1 MENEEIKN
9 NEIVEEAVPT
19 EETIQTEE
27 TVPTEEAVPTDETQ
41 AEEPELEEYVEQR
54 YDEEPIEV
62 EAPVSVEEPVAED
75 IPAEEESVSEE
86 TPVEE
91 ESAEEV
97 VPVEEQSTSEE
108 TLVEDPVPEDT
119 PVEEESA
126 PAEEPTAEEVAP
138 VEEAVSEETD
148 AEEESAPEETP
159 AEEES
164 ASEETPEGEESA
176 PAEEPT
182 AEEELV
188 FEEVVLI
195 DEEPKEPEI
204 VVEELTEELLEEVAA
219 EETIADEPVEEPEII
234 EPQPESSEPE
244 QEPLTETVAEEPE
257 TAEASEPQP
266 EPQKKGLGGT
276 VLKVIGLVVILLLI
290 FVPAGLSL
298 WKGEPFRKELINYKR
313 GLSRTYESYY
323 RKEIFPKLSA
333 AFVPEWAKQMKIE
346 EEKRAAEEAK
356 RKEEEAKKAE
366 EDKKK
371 DILYGVPQVPD
382 GLEYF
387 PLYIEDHMVVFGRD
401 DWLYT
406 AEGTSLDYYAGT
418 NVLSEEEMAAY
429 AKLLDTL
436 NDICKAKGIE
446 LVMEVAPNKEQV
458 YPEHYPSYTIE
469 NQKKRLLV
477 MEEYMREYCSVP
489 FVYPIR
495 ELAANKDQY
504 DTYWK
509 YDTHWNSTG
518 AFIGM
523 KAIYEALG
531 RQVNDK
537 DATMRKEDTNRGD
550 LAGVTGYT
558 DLYTDYITEYKPAI
572 TVGRESYYDYEYD
585 IDDYG
590 VRYISTADNERKL
603 VVVGDSYRV
612 SLAAQMCKD
621 YKYTDAIHRDILGTD
636 VAAARLRELSE
647 GDTLVI
653 ICIERWDYR
662 MFDAIPSIIAI
673 MQES

>member
-1 MENEEIKN
+1 MI
-9 NEIVEEAVPT
+9 
-19 EETIQTEE
+19 
-27 TVPTEEAVPTDETQ
+27 
-41 AEEPELEEYVEQR
+41 
-54 YDEEPIEV
+54 
-62 EAPVSVEEPVAED
+62 
-75 IPAEEESVSEE
+75 
-86 TPVEE
+86 
-91 ESAEEV
+91 
-97 VPVEEQSTSEE
+97 
-108 TLVEDPVPEDT
+108 
-119 PVEEESA
+119 
-126 PAEEPTAEEVAP
+126 
-138 VEEAVSEETD
+138 
-148 AEEESAPEETP
+148 
-159 AEEES
+159 
-164 ASEETPEGEESA
+164 
-176 PAEEPT
+176 
-182 AEEELV
+182 
-188 FEEVVLI
+188 LI

-219 EETIADEPVEEPEII
+219 EETTVEEPAEEPETA
-234 EPQPESSEPE
+234 EPQPEPEQEPAEPESSEPE
-244 QEPLTETVAEEPE
+244 QEQEPQPESAEPEQEPPTETVAEGPE
-257 TAEASEPQP
+257 TAEASELQP
-266 EPQKKGLGGT
+266 ETQKKGLGGT
-276 VLKVIGLVVILLLI
+276 VLKVIGLVVILLFI

-477 MEEYMREYCSVP
+477 MEEYMREHCSVP

-531 RQVNDK
+531 RPVNDK